1 MKKTFINQKTKNA
14 FNNNYIEYESRGE
27 NYLTPE
33 DYLNIIRP
41 YSRIMM
47 NNQKALNSIIIK
59 DYLSGERK
67 IQLTMQITFISFL
80 GTVEISKMNIKS
92 DNIEIVIGYETDYI
106 IGKLFKSL
114 KKGYQE
120 LLETKMKK
128 SKFAFESADLL
139 CYSLP
144 KISLNGSGSYIGSPS
159 WLKNKI
165 ATINPNNKNNV

>member
-80 GTVEISKMNIKS
+80 GTVEISKMKIKS

-114 KKGYQE
+114 KKGY
-120 LLETKMKK
+120 
-128 SKFAFESADLL
+128 
-139 CYSLP
+139 
-144 KISLNGSGSYIGSPS
+144 
-159 WLKNKI
+159 
-165 ATINPNNKNNV
+165 